1 MNAKQLDE
9 VVHKTQ
15 ELIKT
20 PTCCQE
26 LKEMAEKW
34 LKSIGSE
41 NEALTTIYGRIKRR
55 YHAY

>member
-26 LKEMAEKW
+26 LKEMAEQW
-34 LKSIGSE
+34 LKSV
-41 NEALTTIYGRIKRR
+41 GRCF
-55 YHAY
+55 

>member
-26 LKEMAEKW
+26 LKEMANN
-34 LKSIGSE
+34 G
-41 NEALTTIYGRIKRR
+41 
-55 YHAY
+55 